1 MKNNKKAKENLL
13 DLLTEKEDKNTK
25 IKDEILE
32 DIKNKLKEKEKEI
45 IKLNLI
51 IECNRILIH
60 VYYSQKRIN

>member
-45 IKLNLI
+45 IRLN
-51 IECNRILIH
+51 
-60 VYYSQKRIN
+60 

>member
-32 DIKNKLKEKEKEI
+32 DIKNKLKEKELEI
-45 IKLNLI
+45 LRLN
-51 IECNRILIH
+51 
-60 VYYSQKRIN
+60 